1 MATKLIDFTGS
12 DYIPIEDG
20 NVVIWQDFDFLR
32 HTTNLTAYSEIAD
45 ETKELTSHFPSSHMV
60 KILESDIM
68 RIETLLSSLEVH
80 HRHARL

>member
-45 ETKELTSHFPSSHMV
+45 ET
-60 KILESDIM
+60 
-68 RIETLLSSLEVH
+68 
-80 HRHARL
+80 